1 MRAAEQIPF
10 NELPRG
16 NGEAGAVRD
25 ISTILNDSGLD
36 ATTRLYDEALQLARE
51 GHLGRS
57 RDRLRMLL
65 CLNPEDGQGHIL
77 LSKIFASQKRWQEAI
92 AEIDTAA
99 ACGVRIPQGMKE
111 EFESAR
117 DQVSRENRSEQ
128 IADRIGAEVRDLRD
142 ETRKLRVEKTRLER
156 TNREL
161 ERKVQVWTVGAVF
174 TSVLALTTLGILFMG
189 GNDSTEAA
197 SIDPI
202 YAEYGVDSTNNE
214 IVAPISGEISAI
226 SNEIVG
232 LAPLVEPI
240 EVATIATTEN
250 ITEVNTT
257 INSPAEIEIVSST
270 TSSNTSGTR
279 IYTVVSGDNLSS
291 IARTMYGKSSMWR
304 EIAAA
309 NENLLSGG
317 IALSL
322 GMELT
327 IPDIE

>member
-1 MRAAEQIPF
+1 MHAAEQIPF

-25 ISTILNDSGLD
+25 ISTILHDSGLD

-92 AEIDTAA
+92 AELDTAA
-99 ACGVRIPQGMKE
+99 ACGVRIPPGMKE
-111 EFESAR
+111 EFETAR
-117 DQVSRENRSEQ
+117 NQVSKDNRTEQ
-128 IADRIGAEVRDLRD
+128 IADRIGAEVRALRD

-161 ERKVQVWTVGAVF
+161 ERKVQVWTVGTLF
-174 TSVLALTTLGILFMG
+174 TGVLALITLSVLFFG
-189 GNDSTEAA
+189 GNDSAEIETVEAV
-197 SIDPI
+197 DPI
-202 YAEYGVDSTNNE
+202 YAEYGVESANYE
-214 IVAPISGEISAI
+214 IAAPISGVI
-226 SNEIVG
+226 
-232 LAPLVEPI
+232 VEPTQL
-240 EVATIATTEN
+240 EAATNAPIANATVE
-250 ITEVNTT
+250 EVNT
-257 INSPAEIEIVSST
+257 INSPADIEIVSST
-270 TSSNTSGTR
+270 SPITNTGTR
-279 IYTVVSGDNLSS
+279 TYTVVSGDNLSS
-291 IARTMYGKSSMWR
+291 IARRMYGKSSLWR

-309 NENLLSGG
+309 NETLLSGG

>member
-1 MRAAEQIPF
+1 MHAAEQIPF

-111 EFESAR
+111 EFEAAR
-117 DQVSRENRSEQ
+117 DQVSRDNRSEQ
-128 IADRIGAEVRDLRD
+128 IADRIGAEVRALRD

-161 ERKVQVWTVGAVF
+161 ERKVQVWTVGTVF
-174 TSVLALTTLGILFMG
+174 TGVLALSTLGILLLG
-189 GNDSTEAA
+189 GSDTTDIETVDAV
-197 SIDPI
+197 DPI
-202 YAEYGVDSTNNE
+202 YAEYGVESPNYEVAAPIINE
-214 IVAPISGEISAI
+214 EVVEAGIQIEAANVANTAGLVEVAP
-226 SNEIVG
+226 N
-232 LAPLVEPI
+232 
-240 EVATIATTEN
+240 
-250 ITEVNTT
+250 

-270 TSSNTSGTR
+270 EPTTPSGTR
-279 IYTVVSGDNLSS
+279 TYTVVAGDNLSS
-291 IARTMYGKSSMWR
+291 IARRMYGKSSVWR

-309 NENLLSGG
+309 NETLLNGG

>member
-1 MRAAEQIPF
+1 MHAAEQIPF

-92 AEIDTAA
+92 AELDTAA

-111 EFESAR
+111 EFEAAR
-117 DQVSRENRSEQ
+117 DQVSRDNRSEQ
-128 IADRIGAEVRDLRD
+128 IADRIGAEVRALRD

-161 ERKVQVWTVGAVF
+161 ERKVQVWAVGTVF
-174 TSVLALTTLGILFMG
+174 TGVLALTTLGILFMG
-189 GNDSTEAA
+189 GADSTDIETVDAV
-197 SIDPI
+197 DPI
-202 YAEYGVDSTNNE
+202 YAEYGVNSTNYE
-214 IVAPISGEISAI
+214 IAAPINDEIA
-226 SNEIVG
+226 ELG
-232 LAPLVEPI
+232 LQI
-240 EVATIATTEN
+240 EAATVANTEDIA
-250 ITEVNTT
+250 EVTPN
-257 INSPAEIEIVSST
+257 INSPAEIEIISST
-270 TSSNTSGTR
+270 ASSTSSGTR
-279 IYTVVSGDNLSS
+279 TYTVVAGDNLSS
-291 IARTMYGKSSMWR
+291 IARRMYGKSSVWR

-309 NENLLSGG
+309 NETLLNGG